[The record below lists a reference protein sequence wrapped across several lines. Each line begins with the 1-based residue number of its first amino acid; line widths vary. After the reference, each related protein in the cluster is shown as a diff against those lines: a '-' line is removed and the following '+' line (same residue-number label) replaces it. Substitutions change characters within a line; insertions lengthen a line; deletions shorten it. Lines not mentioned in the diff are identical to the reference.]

1 MSTSS
6 PTSQTWC
13 STIRVSRSIAVTF
26 LWAGT
31 RRPPGGLKCT
41 WLGAGSRNVVGRAR
55 HRDGASPK
63 ARRNARVNASLLA

>member
-1 MSTSS
+1 M
-6 PTSQTWC
+6 
-13 STIRVSRSIAVTF
+13 TF